1 MLEIIVSWV
10 VITIITYSI
19 GYSVLRLPAVI
30 NRRVRLERFFLP
42 SILAGMMVCNV
53 YAEVYSL
60 FGGVGKLAFCIMSTI
75 SVILLLINRKR
86 IVEDISSAFSEL
98 HPVSAIL
105 GIVLILLVSFCSS
118 TGYMHFDTGLYHA
131 QAIRWVEEYGV
142 VPGLANLELRF
153 GYNSSEFALNALFG
167 FKWLLGRSLHT
178 TGGYLLLI
186 SSVIAMEIGG
196 ALRRIVTG
204 GKEKKIDIRLSDLV
218 RIGLIFYICTILGEI
233 VSPASD
239 YYALLLVFDIV
250 ILWLDAAYLY
260 DELAISEGELLAMYT
275 FLSILTLYTI
285 TIKLSAGL
293 LVILAIEPAYKL
305 ISRKK
310 VKGILMGVGSGLIVL
325 IPHLIR
331 NVIISGW
338 MLYPSV
344 FPDIFNV
351 DWKVPKGDAQF
362 DAVEIGLYGRGIT
375 DMSHMY
381 DPITKWFGD
390 WFGALKM
397 LEKVWVVGSALA
409 LVMGLILIIVL
420 MIDHRKHN
428 KGGGHDL
435 PSLLILPEFTEV
447 FLTIASCVIF
457 WFCSA
462 PLVRYGYAYLIILP
476 ILVWGY
482 VFILLRELVADH
494 SLLIKRITGILTV
507 AVVIMFLLSKAYD
520 IIGLVGSE
528 AGNKTLLTQMDYP
541 NGAAECYDVDGQ
553 NIYIAVD
560 RGQIGYY
567 KFPATSL
574 IRDDLH
580 LRGDSLEDG
589 FTRNK
594 IRD

>member
-1 MLEIIVSWV
+1 MLEIIVSWF

-42 SILAGMMVCNV
+42 SMLAGMMVCNV

-60 FGGVGKLAFCIMSTI
+60 FDGVGMLAFVIMSTI
-75 SVILLLINRKR
+75 AIILLFINRRRIKEDLSTAFSEAHPVSVILR
-86 IVEDISSAFSEL
+86 II
-98 HPVSAIL
+98 
-105 GIVLILLVSFCSS
+105 LILLISFCSS

-131 QAIRWVEEYGV
+131 QAIRWIEEYGV

-178 TGGYLLLI
+178 TGGYLLMV
-186 SSVIAMEIGG
+186 SCMIAMGVGNAFKRIAFG
-196 ALRRIVTG
+196 A
-204 GKEKKIDIRLSDLV
+204 KDKKIDIRLSDLV

-250 ILWLDAAYLY
+250 ILWLDATYLH
-260 DELAISEGELLAMYT
+260 DELVISEAELMAMYT
-275 FLSILTLYTI
+275 FLSVLILYTI

-293 LVILAIEPAYKL
+293 LVILAVEPALML
-305 ISRKK
+305 IRHKK

-338 MLYPSV
+338 MLYPAV
-344 FPDIFNV
+344 FPDIFSV

-381 DPITKWFGD
+381 DPITQWFGN

-397 LEKVWVVGSALA
+397 LEKVWVIGSAVA
-409 LVMGLILIIVL
+409 VVAGLILLVVL
-420 MIDHRKHN
+420 LINAIRLKKDGER
-428 KGGGHDL
+428 DL
-435 PSLLILPEFTEV
+435 PSLMILPEYSVV
-447 FLTIASCVIF
+447 FVTIASCVIF
-457 WFCSA
+457 WFRSA

-476 ILVWGY
+476 ILVFGY
-482 VFILLRELVADH
+482 VFILIRELIAEY
-494 SLLIKRITGILTV
+494 SERLKKITGLLAA
-507 AVVIMFLLSKAYD
+507 AVVMLFLLSKAYD
-520 IIGLVGSE
+520 IIVLVGSE
-528 AGNKTLLTQMDYP
+528 VDNGTLLTQMDYP